1 MLSIYGACLHMLY
14 LESDCYEYVH
24 CIFKMLIES
33 LCSTDMLSTDNPVLT
48 NDVSLR
54 NIGTTRN
61 QWI

>member
-14 LESDCYEYVH
+14 LESDCYQI
-24 CIFKMLIES
+24 CITITMLIES
-33 LCSTDMLSTDNPVLT
+33 LCSTDMLSTDNPGLT
-48 NDVSLR
+48 NDVLLR